1 MRVMSRRSGV
11 EKPSAAITTLAA
23 IHSTENSSPSRR
35 RRTSSRTNTARP
47 TAARATMI
55 WVREMNSTG
64 AFLGCGSNGA
74 LDPRHERGQQVLV
87 GVVDRLA
94 EGVEGA
100 AGRPLAHG
108 DRHLAQPEAAPR
120 QRNEERGIREVLGKV
135 ALAHLHHLHGV
146 GAKPRGGI

>member
-1 MRVMSRRSGV
+1 GV
-11 EKPSAAITTLAA
+11 DKPSAAITTLAA

-64 AFLGCGSNGA
+64 AFLRCGSNGA

-100 AGRPLAHG
+100 AGRPSAHVAG
-108 DRHLAQPEAAPR
+108 HVAQTGPAPP
-120 QRNEERGIREVLGKV
+120 
-135 ALAHLHHLHGV
+135 
-146 GAKPRGGI
+146 PR